1 MHDSTTR
8 KTIEND
14 DDLAIKYTFASFLKS
29 QMNLILLPAQ
39 SHTTDW
45 IIDDPRQVQH
55 IQQQLK
61 SKRGDTLKIGIQ
73 NQGRYRCQICD
84 IQAHQIK
91 IRPLHHDAV
100 PHKIPV
106 TLMVALPRPKA
117 LRRLIMDATSL
128 GVEKIVLFHS
138 YHVEKSYWQTPY
150 LQQLQH
156 YMQLGLEQ
164 AGDVFFPEIQ
174 LEKRFKPFVEDRLST
189 WAQHTPTFVA
199 HPYATAT
206 LPVRFNQPCQIMLG
220 AERGFIDYELDLLQ
234 KNGCQIVQLGNR
246 ILRTETAM
254 AAVLARLFA

>member
-1 MHDSTTR
+1 
-8 KTIEND
+8 
-14 DDLAIKYTFASFLKS
+14 
-29 QMNLILLPAQ
+29 MNLILLPNQ
-39 SHTTDW
+39 SDTTNW
-45 IIDDPRQVQH
+45 LIVQPHQVQH
-55 IQQQLK
+55 IQQHLK
-61 SKRGDTLKIGIQ
+61 LTIGDTVKIGIQ
-73 NQGRYRCQICD
+73 NQGRYRCQITD
-84 IQAHQIK
+84 IQRDFIQ
-91 IRPLHHDAV
+91 IRPLYPETI

-117 LRRLIMDATSL
+117 LRRLVMDATSL

-174 LEKRFKPFVEDRLST
+174 LEKRFKPFVEDRLAT
-189 WAQHTPTFVA
+189 WTQHAPTFVA
-199 HPYATAT
+199 HPYSHVA
-206 LPVRFNQPCQIMLG
+206 LPFHFNQPCQIMLG

-254 AAVLARLFA
+254 TAILARLFS

>member
-1 MHDSTTR
+1 
-8 KTIEND
+8 
-14 DDLAIKYTFASFLKS
+14 
-29 QMNLILLPAQ
+29 MNIILLAPQ
-39 SHTTDW
+39 THSHDW
-45 IIDDPRQVQH
+45 LIDNPHQIQHLRQH
-55 IQQQLK
+55 LK
-61 SKRGDTLKIGIQ
+61 LEIGDTVKIGIQ
-73 NQGRYRCQICD
+73 NQGRYRCQITEIHD
-84 IQAHQIK
+84 NFIK
-91 IRPLHHDAV
+91 IQPLHPESV
-100 PHKIPV
+100 PAKIPV

-117 LRRLIMDATSL
+117 LRRLVMDATSL

-174 LEKRFKPFVEDRLST
+174 LEKRFKPFVEDRLAVWT
-189 WAQHTPTFVA
+189 QHAPTFVA
-199 HPYATAT
+199 HPYHDAS
-206 LPVRFNQPCQIMLG
+206 LPNGFNQPCQIMLG

-254 AAVLARLFA
+254 TAILARLFG